1 MQKFKTII
9 FLFLI
14 STTATLLSQTQTL
27 PKNFV
32 YLTDVDASIASEL
45 RYISNNNFIGK
56 PIDGYINNT
65 VIVSKPTALSLKKVQ
80 ERLVQFNLSLKV
92 FDAYRPQQAV
102 DHFVRWA
109 KVLNDTLMKQQYY
122 PEVPKN
128 KLFKLGYIAAKSGH
142 TRGSTVDLTI
152 IDLTSKK
159 ELDMGSPYDYFGRAS
174 HPMQN
179 NLTSIQRANRLLLR
193 NLMLSNGFIPYE
205 NEWWHFT
212 LKNEPFPKTYF
223 NFPIK

>member
-1 MQKFKTII
+1 MQKFKTIV

-14 STTATLLSQTQTL
+14 STTATLHSQNQTL

-32 YLTDVDASIASEL
+32 YLADVAASIQSEL
-45 RYISNNNFIGK
+45 RYFSNNNFIGK
-56 PIDGYINNT
+56 PIDGYLSNT
-65 VIVSKPTALSLKKVQ
+65 IILSKPAAISLKKVQ
-80 ERLVQFNLSLKV
+80 EKLVPFNLSLKV
-92 FDAYRPQQAV
+92 FDAYRPQQSV

-109 KVLNDTLMKQQYY
+109 KALNDTLMKQQYY

-128 KLFKLGYIAAKSGH
+128 KLFKLGYIASKSGH
-142 TRGSTVDLTI
+142 TRGSTVDITI
-152 IDLTSKK
+152 IDLVTKK
-159 ELDMGSPYDYFGRAS
+159 ELDMGSPYDYFGTAS

-179 NLTSIQRANRLLLR
+179 NLTKVQRANRLLLR
-193 NLMLSNGFIPYE
+193 NLMLSNGFKPYE

-212 LKNEPFPKTYF
+212 LKNEPFPNTYF

>member
-32 YLTDVDASIASEL
+32 YLTGVDASIASEL

-152 IDLTSKK
+152 IDLTTKK

-193 NLMLSNGFIPYE
+193 NLMLSNGFKPYE